1 MCTSAISIC
10 DMGYSAYMARNLVSY
25 DPSLAVSIPACLHKS
40 NRKGGQTMIAD
51 IWNQIQLNNA
61 LQAMVEGAGT
71 QVAELLPIGIG
82 LMFVL
87 AIPRIIRR
95 VLNTFM

>member
-1 MCTSAISIC
+1 MGSTIS
-10 DMGYSAYMARNLVSY
+10 S
-25 DPSLAVSIPACLHKS
+25 
-40 NRKGGQTMIAD
+40 

-61 LQAMVEGAGT
+61 LQEMVTGAGE
-71 QVAELLPIGIG
+71 QVAALLPIGVG
-82 LMFVL
+82 LLFVL

>member
-1 MCTSAISIC
+1 MQWLT
-10 DMGYSAYMARNLVSY
+10 
-25 DPSLAVSIPACLHKS
+25 
-40 NRKGGQTMIAD
+40 D

-61 LQAMVEGAGT
+61 LEAMVTGAGN

-95 VLNTFM
+95 VINTFL